1 MIQDS
6 SQQRRLIEL
15 FTFLRDGGEALRE
28 TFFEQAKVATLPAE
42 HIICR
47 DGGQCTHLALVLAG
61 TARVYKLGENGREIT
76 LYRVEA
82 GQSCVVTAS
91 CILSQR
97 PFPAF
102 AVCETEVDAAV
113 VSQADVQSW
122 LSSSSHWRN
131 FIFSQVAE
139 RIGEVF
145 SVLDAVLFRPLDQR
159 LAALLLHRFKRSQ
172 QGAMIGRMLRVTHQ
186 ELAVELGSSR
196 EVVTRMLK
204 EFENAGALL
213 TGRGQIELL
222 EPLILE
228 ARLRSSLTS

>member
-6 SQQRRLIEL
+6 SQQRRLIER
-15 FTFLRDGGEALRE
+15 FAFLRDGGEALRE
-28 TFFEQAKVATLPAE
+28 TFFAQAKVATLPAE

-47 DGGQCTHLALVLAG
+47 DGGQCSQLALVLAG
-61 TARVYKLGENGREIT
+61 TGRVYKLGENGREIT
-76 LYRVEA
+76 LYRIEA

-102 AVCETEVDAAV
+102 AVCETEVEAAV
-113 VSQADVQSW
+113 VAQGDVQRW
-122 LSSSSHWRN
+122 LTSSSHWRD
-131 FIFSQVAE
+131 FIFAQVAE

-145 SVLDAVLFRPLDQR
+145 SVLDAVLFQPLDQR
-159 LAALLLHRFKRSQ
+159 LAALLLHRARRSPK
-172 QGAMIGRMLRVTHQ
+172 GAARGRILRVTHQ

-196 EVVTRMLK
+196 EVITRLLRD
-204 EFENAGALL
+204 FEKTGALL

-222 EPLILE
+222 DPSILE
-228 ARLRSSLTS
+228 AR

>member
-1 MIQDS
+1 MIQDI
-6 SQQRRLIEL
+6 SQQRRLIER
-15 FTFLRDGGEALRE
+15 FAFLSDGGTALRE
-28 TFFEQAKVATLPAE
+28 PFFAQAKVATLPVD

-47 DGGQCTHLALVLAG
+47 DGGQCSQLALVLAG
-61 TARVYKLGENGREIT
+61 TARIYKLGENGREIT

-102 AVCETEVDAAV
+102 AVCETEVEAAV
-113 VSQADVQSW
+113 VSQADVQRW
-122 LSSSSHWRN
+122 LTSSSHWRD
-131 FIFSQVAE
+131 FIFAQVAE

-145 SVLDAVLFRPLDQR
+145 SVLDAVLFQPLDQR
-159 LAALLLHRFKRSQ
+159 LAALLLHRFGRSRL
-172 QGAMIGRMLRVTHQ
+172 GASPGGILYVTHQ

-196 EVVTRMLK
+196 EVVTRMLR
-204 EFENAGALL
+204 EFERAGALL

-222 EPLILE
+222 DPSILE
-228 ARLRSSLTS
+228 AR